1 MSGHLNS
8 FVYTVC
14 LKGVDYMTKTK
25 SIILCLVILI
35 AIFSGCSTQET
46 NSKSEVQANTINAIT
61 NEITAEQETSESE
74 TTTQKSD
81 NSETTVANKAR
92 PAEQKSTGRT
102 TTKKSTATQKQTTTQ
117 KQNSAQSQTT
127 TRKVTTTQKQN
138 VTQKQTTT
146 KKETTTAKQN
156 KLSKSDVDWVQSQAH
171 SYIKSKGMSVNSSV
185 ESFSYRISSGNYA
198 DRNKLLSNLKD
209 TIDYEY
215 SECMSSGWKNVDMY
229 VSVTSDGDGDYWLV
243 VMYG

>member
-1 MSGHLNS
+1 MSGHSNS
-8 FVYTVC
+8 FEYTVC

-35 AIFSGCSTQET
+35 VIFSGCSKQET
-46 NSKSEVQANTINAIT
+46 ISKSELQTSTTNAII
-61 NEITAEQETSESE
+61 NKITAEQETSESK

-81 NSETTVANKAR
+81 NLEITVANKTK
-92 PAEQKSTGRT
+92 PAEQKSADQT
-102 TTKKSTATQKQTTTQ
+102 TTKKFTT
-117 KQNSAQSQTT
+117 
-127 TRKVTTTQKQN
+127 
-138 VTQKQTTT
+138 TQKQTTT

>member
-81 NSETTVANKAR
+81 NSETSSATTAR
-92 PAEQKSTGRT
+92 PAEQKSSGQT
-102 TTKKSTATQKQTTTQ
+102 TTK
-117 KQNSAQSQTT
+117 
-127 TRKVTTTQKQN
+127 KVTTTQKQ
-138 VTQKQTTT
+138 TTTKRQTTT
-146 KKETTTAKQN
+146 KKVTTTQKPTTHKVTTTKKPTTTKGAPTKHTHTMPCGNVGKWYSSKDAFMSDYYAEADYWNN
-156 KLSKSDVDWVQSQAH
+156 KLDNDEISYEEYISKVPRGHEVWQCSCGKWT
-171 SYIKSKGMSVNSSV
+171 
-185 ESFSYRISSGNYA
+185 GNY
-198 DRNKLLSNLKD
+198 KYK
-209 TIDYEY
+209 
-215 SECMSSGWKNVDMY
+215 
-229 VSVTSDGDGDYWLV
+229 
-243 VMYG
+243 

>member
-1 MSGHLNS
+1 
-8 FVYTVC
+8 
-14 LKGVDYMTKTK
+14 MTKTK

-102 TTKKSTATQKQTTTQ
+102 TEK
-117 KQNSAQSQTT
+117 
-127 TRKVTTTQKQN
+127 KVTTTQKQ
-138 VTQKQTTT
+138 TTTKRQTTT
-146 KKETTTAKQN
+146 KKVTTTQKPTTHKVTTTKKPTTTKGAPTKHTHTMPCGNVGKWYSSKDAFMSDYYAEADYWNN
-156 KLSKSDVDWVQSQAH
+156 KLDNDEISYEEYISKVPRGHEVWQCSCGKWT
-171 SYIKSKGMSVNSSV
+171 
-185 ESFSYRISSGNYA
+185 GNY
-198 DRNKLLSNLKD
+198 KYK
-209 TIDYEY
+209 
-215 SECMSSGWKNVDMY
+215 
-229 VSVTSDGDGDYWLV
+229 
-243 VMYG
+243 

>member
-1 MSGHLNS
+1 
-8 FVYTVC
+8 
-14 LKGVDYMTKTK
+14 MTKTK

-35 AIFSGCSTQET
+35 VIFLGCSIQE
-46 NSKSEVQANTINAIT
+46 NDSKSELPINT
-61 NEITAEQETSESE
+61 TASSTEESTTQIVKVTEKKTISE

-81 NSETTVANKAR
+81 NSETSSATTAR
-92 PAEQKSTGRT
+92 PAEQKSSG
-102 TTKKSTATQKQTTTQ
+102 
-117 KQNSAQSQTT
+117 QTT

-156 KLSKSDVDWVQSQAH
+156 KLTKSDVDWVQSQAH
-171 SYIKSKGMSVNSSV
+171 SYIKSKGMSVNRSV
-185 ESFSYRISSGNYA
+185 KSFSYRTSSGNYT
-198 DRNKLLSNLKD
+198 DRNKLLSNIKD

>member
-81 NSETTVANKAR
+81 NSETTVANKTK
-92 PAEQKSTGRT
+92 PAEQKSAGQN
-102 TTKKSTATQKQTTTQ
+102 TTK
-117 KQNSAQSQTT
+117 
-127 TRKVTTTQKQN
+127 KVTTTQKQ
-138 VTQKQTTT
+138 TTTKRQTTT
-146 KKETTTAKQN
+146 KKVTTIQKPTTHKVTTTKKPTTTKGAPTKHTHTMPCGNVGKWYSSKDAFMSDYYAEADYWNN
-156 KLSKSDVDWVQSQAH
+156 KLDNDEISYEEYISKVPRGHEVWQCSCGKWT
-171 SYIKSKGMSVNSSV
+171 
-185 ESFSYRISSGNYA
+185 GNY
-198 DRNKLLSNLKD
+198 KYK
-209 TIDYEY
+209 
-215 SECMSSGWKNVDMY
+215 
-229 VSVTSDGDGDYWLV
+229 
-243 VMYG
+243 

>member
-1 MSGHLNS
+1 
-8 FVYTVC
+8 
-14 LKGVDYMTKTK
+14 MTKTK

-102 TTKKSTATQKQTTTQ
+102 TTKRQTTT
-117 KQNSAQSQTT
+117 K
-127 TRKVTTTQKQN
+127 KVTTTQKPA
-138 VTQKQTTT
+138 TT
-146 KKETTTAKQN
+146 KKVTTTEDDWDCN
-156 KLSKSDVDWVQSQAH
+156 VDGH
-171 SYIKSKGMSVNSSV
+171 SCEVGPIGWVNSEAEATDKALEYIASHDA
-185 ESFSYRISSGNYA
+185 SGNF
-198 DRNKLLSNLKD
+198 R
-209 TIDYEY
+209 IR
-215 SECMSSGWKNVDMY
+215 EC
-229 VSVTSDGDGDYWLV
+229 YWCGKYTAKITLD
-243 VMYG
+243 

>member
-102 TTKKSTATQKQTTTQ
+102 TTKKSTATQKQTTT
-117 KQNSAQSQTT
+117 KRQTT
-127 TRKVTTTQKQN
+127 TKKVTTTQKPATTKK
-138 VTQKQTTT
+138 VTTT
-146 KKETTTAKQN
+146 KKPITTKGAPTKHTHTMPCGNVGKWYSSKDAFMSDYYAEADYWNN
-156 KLSKSDVDWVQSQAH
+156 KLDNDEISYEEYISKVPRGHEVWQCSCGKWT
-171 SYIKSKGMSVNSSV
+171 
-185 ESFSYRISSGNYA
+185 GNY
-198 DRNKLLSNLKD
+198 KYK
-209 TIDYEY
+209 
-215 SECMSSGWKNVDMY
+215 
-229 VSVTSDGDGDYWLV
+229 
-243 VMYG
+243 

>member
-1 MSGHLNS
+1 
-8 FVYTVC
+8 
-14 LKGVDYMTKTK
+14 MTKTK

-35 AIFSGCSTQET
+35 VIFLGCSIQE
-46 NSKSEVQANTINAIT
+46 NDSKSELPINT
-61 NEITAEQETSESE
+61 TASSTEESTTQIVKVTEKKTISE

-81 NSETTVANKAR
+81 NSETTVANKTK
-92 PAEQKSTGRT
+92 PAEQKSSGQTTEKKVT
-102 TTKKSTATQKQTTTQ
+102 TTQKLTTTQ